1 GEDECLFTVGSLFEV
16 VEKTYSTN
24 VWIISL
30 TLVNED
36 DKGNDI
42 ARDYQ
47 TLKST
52 GSVEAKLVRVGDL
65 LLDDEKSETYYSI
78 IKQEFG
84 LMAGAHD
91 SGMGWLKYRQKKFEE
106 ALEYQLKAVNRYKN
120 DEDHKDVL
128 VMSYCCIGA
137 IHRQKEDNKAAL
149 EYYTKA
155 SDVGHSI
162 IPVDN
167 IAGLYVDAEDFTR
180 AVDYYQSALDTC
192 LSHKSSKSTL
202 INVKKF
208 ITLTLRHPTNY
219 MKIVTSVSEIIDQY
233 EEMKLFD
240 TAAEAY
246 DHFIDLIYRFMRQT
260 SHIRL

>member
-1 GEDECLFTVGSLFEV
+1 WYEENIDENYIDNGSSYTVYRGQRITKAEIDQLDSNKLVTFNTFLSATFSKAMALEFVADAKSSINQDIQIVLFVIHFTINHKLPLKVKPYIIIQSGEDECLFTVGSLFEV

-52 GSVEAKLVRVGDL
+52 ASVEAKLVRVGDL

-162 IPVDN
+162 IPVD
-167 IAGLYVDAEDFTR
+167 
-180 AVDYYQSALDTC
+180 
-192 LSHKSSKSTL
+192 
-202 INVKKF
+202 
-208 ITLTLRHPTNY
+208 
-219 MKIVTSVSEIIDQY
+219 
-233 EEMKLFD
+233 
-240 TAAEAY
+240 
-246 DHFIDLIYRFMRQT
+246 
-260 SHIRL
+260 